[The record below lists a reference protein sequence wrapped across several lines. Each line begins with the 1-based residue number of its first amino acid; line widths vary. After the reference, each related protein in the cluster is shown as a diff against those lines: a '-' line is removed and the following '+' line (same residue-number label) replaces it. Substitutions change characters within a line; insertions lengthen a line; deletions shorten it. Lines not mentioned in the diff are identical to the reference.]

1 MVKIHETYR
10 DSKFSPP
17 SMQDFINHLAGQKI
31 QLQEL
36 FNLCVQEGKLIFI
49 QDDLYLDIDAE
60 EEMRSIISHALENNK
75 AMTVAEIRDLLKT
88 SRKYAVPFCEHL
100 DKIGLT
106 KREGD
111 LRLLA
116 LPRNNLQ
123 QEK

>member
-1 MVKIHETYR
+1 
-10 DSKFSPP
+10 
-17 SMQDFINHLAGQKI
+17 
-31 QLQEL
+31 
-36 FNLCVQEGKLIFI
+36 
-49 QDDLYLDIDAE
+49 
-60 EEMRSIISHALENNK
+60 MRSIISHALENNK